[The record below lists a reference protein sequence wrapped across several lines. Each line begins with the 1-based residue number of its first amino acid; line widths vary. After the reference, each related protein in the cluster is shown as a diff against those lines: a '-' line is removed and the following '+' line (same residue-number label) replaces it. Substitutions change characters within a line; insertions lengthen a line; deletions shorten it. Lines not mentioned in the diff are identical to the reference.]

1 MQARKTRR
9 LTFSPPTEDEVHQI
23 RDSLSQY
30 ILEQVITDLFDEKQ
44 LIVGRGRR
52 NEVYLVSSAVW
63 SLYQQIHPDRYPYFL
78 GQFLGE
84 LTSTRFRPS
93 LQVLPILVREG
104 RDSVKIM
111 VNEAGEQ
118 RFLYGQSLTEDHL
131 ISSLLDFEKGQRI
144 LIVDEQSEGLGFGLV
159 KQVSKS
165 SITITNQQ
173 DLGWYLRRGR

>member
-1 MQARKTRR
+1 MQIRKTRR
-9 LTFSPPTEDEVHQI
+9 LTYSPPTEEEVHQI

-30 ILEQVITDLFDEKQ
+30 INEQAITGLFDEKQ
-44 LIVGRGRR
+44 LLVGRGRR
-52 NEVYLVSSAVW
+52 NEVYIVSSAVW
-63 SLYQQIHPDRYPYFL
+63 SLYQQIHPNRYPYFL

-84 LTSTRFRPS
+84 LTSTRFQPS
-93 LQVLPILVREG
+93 LQILPILVRAC
-104 RDSVKIM
+104 RDSVKVM

-131 ISSLLDFEKGQRI
+131 VSSSSELEKGQRI
-144 LIVDEQSEGLGFGLV
+144 LVVDEQSEGLGFGLV

-165 SITITNQQ
+165 TVTITNQQ